1 MSISVM
7 VTIIKNID
15 VKIPLNKNQKK
26 DEVENSMNF
35 LKRVDWL
42 NVPTGTYVR
51 YLLAILAAVNVI
63 LNAFGLK
70 AIILDDSKVYDVVSA
85 VIFILILFVN
95 TYKDN
100 PTSPEAIESN
110 KFMKRLKAENK
121 IKENEH
127 P

>member
-1 MSISVM
+1 MRC
-7 VTIIKNID
+7 
-15 VKIPLNKNQKK
+15 
-26 DEVENSMNF
+26 NSMNF

>member
-1 MSISVM
+1 M
-7 VTIIKNID
+7 NIF
-15 VKIPLNKNQKK
+15 KK
-26 DEVENSMNF
+26 
-35 LKRVDWL
+35 VDWV

-51 YLLAILAAVNVI
+51 YFLAILAAVNVI

-70 AIILDDSKVYDVVSA
+70 AIIIDDSKVYDLISA
-85 VIFILILFVN
+85 VVFIVILFVN

-110 KFMKRLKAENK
+110 KFMKQLKAESRE
-121 IKENEH
+121 KEKQH